1 MSDCRGRELESA
13 DTHRVGRRF
22 ERALQVEEVE
32 RPPRGATF
40 FQRLA
45 RDDERDRLDLAG
57 ARVARAA
64 RGEDVSR
71 LEESHV
77 ARAVVEVVADGF
89 EQARQKRRAHE
100 ARALDDRVREA
111 DERAL
116 APDFLKARHEIEAA
130 LALAV
135 CRARLV
141 NEAVVDR
148 LVEAGR
154 REHLTGRAPAPVAR
168 EVFARDGRGRQR
180 LAYFLVTDEAR
191 DLLDQV
197 LLDRDVRAP
206 GRGTEEELR
215 A

>member
-1 MSDCRGRELESA
+1 MSA

-32 RPPRGATF
+32 RAPRRVSF

-45 RDDERDRLDLAG
+45 RDDERERLDLAG

-71 LEESHV
+71 LEETNV
-77 ARAVVEVVADGF
+77 ARGVVEVVADGF
-89 EQARQKRRAHE
+89 EKARQQSRAHE
-100 ARALDDRVREA
+100 ARAFDDRVRET

-116 APDFLKARHEIEAA
+116 ALDLLKARHKLEATLARVVGRA
-130 LALAV
+130 LVVRRARV
-135 CRARLV
+135 VYRARLV

-154 REHLTGRAPAPVAR
+154 REHLPSRAPPTVAR
-168 EVFARDGRGRQR
+168 EVFARHGRRRQR
-180 LAYFLVTDEAR
+180 LANLFVADEPR

-197 LLDRDVRAP
+197 LLD
-206 GRGTEEELR
+206 
-215 A
+215 